1 MKKFILMMLLP
12 LGMVAQDGLRTIRGT
27 LTDGKNPIEN
37 VKVQIDG
44 KNAVTTSDTQGKY
57 AIDVETGDVIVYSYL
72 GLKTV
77 RIKIEDVT
85 RILNPILIP
94 DVTELDEVVVQAS
107 NRRSQNDMKEDY
119 AVNKNIIKTA
129 WGYLDAD
136 RAAGNIRILTE
147 DEINPISICIL
158 DLLRNR
164 FPGVR
169 VTGSC
174 TTGGNTPDIGDITDQ
189 RLQIGGQ
196 VLIRPG
202 NSITSALP
210 AVFDIDGQIFEDAPV
225 WLDINRIKRIAILSN
240 LATTAPYGA
249 FGKGGVVVINTIG
262 GNPTADQ
269 FVDRARLKNNYADG
283 SELSREEVAKNAPV
297 YVKDLMN
304 SGSFEDAKA
313 IFERHR
319 ATYSNSPYF
328 LLDAYTYFS
337 ETRKETEYADG
348 IIDEYFGPYTTNPV
362 LMKALAYT
370 YESQQRYEKANDVYK
385 EVFILRPNYVQS
397 YFDMANSY
405 RDLNESK
412 QAASLYAR
420 YEYLIDQGFL
430 EQDTLGFGP
439 IMEREFNNLLMLHR
453 DKLVDGRKAKSLFVA
468 KEDFEGTRL
477 VFEWN
482 DGEAEFDL
490 QFVNPENQYLKWK
503 HSIFDNADLIERE
516 KDFGYNVTEYLVDG
530 ALPGTWKVNVNYL
543 GNKSL
548 TPSYLKATIYSNYG
562 TALQRKEVRTFKLS
576 LKNVNQRLFT
586 LQVASKVVSR

>member
-1 MKKFILMMLLP
+1 MLP
-12 LGMVAQDGLRTIRGT
+12 LGMAAQDGLKTIKGT

-37 VKVQIDG
+37 VKVHIDA
-44 KNAVTTSDTQGKY
+44 KSTVTTSDTQGKY
-57 AIDVETGDVIVYSYL
+57 SLEAETGDVITYTYM
-72 GLKTV
+72 GMKTINIRV
-77 RIKIEDVT
+77 EDVT
-85 RILNPILIP
+85 RILNPIMIP
-94 DVTELDEVVVQAS
+94 DVNELDEVVVQAS
-107 NRRSQNDMKEDY
+107 KRRSQNDMKEDY
-119 AVNKNIIKTA
+119 AVNKNIIRTA

-136 RAAGNIRILTE
+136 RAAGNVRILTE

-174 TTGGNTPDIGDITDQ
+174 TTGGTTPDIGDVTDQ

-196 VLIRPG
+196 VQIRPG
-202 NSITSALP
+202 NSLISALP

-225 WLDINRIKRIAILSN
+225 WLDVNRIKRIAILSN

-262 GNPTADQ
+262 GNPTANQ
-269 FVDRARLKNNYADG
+269 FVDRARLKNNFADG
-283 SELSREEVAKNAPV
+283 TELNREEVAKNAPA
-297 YVKDLMN
+297 YLKDLMN
-304 SGSFEDAKA
+304 SDSFENAKS
-313 IFERHR
+313 IFEKHR
-319 ATYSNSPYF
+319 TTYFNSPYF
-328 LLDAYTYFS
+328 LLDAYSYFS
-337 ETRKETEYADG
+337 ETRKEMEYADG
-348 IIDEYFGPYTTNPV
+348 IIEAYFGPYTTNPV
-362 LMKALAYT
+362 LLKALAYT

-405 RDLNESK
+405 RNLDEPK

-420 YEYLIDQGFL
+420 YEYLINEGFL
-430 EQDTLGFGP
+430 EKDTLGFGL

-453 DKLVDGRKAKSLFVA
+453 NKLVDSRKANKLFVA

-503 HSIFDNADLIERE
+503 HNLSDNSAVVARE
-516 KDFGYNVTEYLVDG
+516 KDFGYNVKEYLVDG

-562 TALQRKEVRTFKLS
+562 TPLQRKEVKTFKLS
-576 LKNVNQRLFT
+576 LKNVNQQLFT